1 MAPGAN
7 DGLVGERADTM
18 RTSQNPTP
26 FQTADASPSDCL
38 DCVHT
43 VLTCRGQS
51 LSAAA
56 VACSAK
62 TLLQQNSELMNQL
75 IDVSLGGGGA
85 DGEEDPT
92 SAGGVSWYSNPN
104 LN

>member
-1 MAPGAN
+1 
-7 DGLVGERADTM
+7 
-18 RTSQNPTP
+18 
-26 FQTADASPSDCL
+26 
-38 DCVHT
+38 

-56 VACSAK
+56 LACSAK

-75 IDVSLGGGGA
+75 IDVSLGGGGGG

-92 SAGGVSWYSNPN
+92 SAGGV
-104 LN
+104 L